1 MPTQKNETLQEAEV
15 VEEKIEVNR
24 GTYLRQGRYRG
35 GFFFGS
41 VLLILGFFLILEN
54 YLAIDFMRYFWP
66 VLLLLI
72 GARLVYRSF
81 NK

>member
-24 GTYLRQGRYRG
+24 GTYLGQRRYRE

-41 VLLILGFFLILEN
+41 VLLILGVFLILEN